1 MRYKLGFIHSPFFRR
16 NGAGFTLIELLIV
29 IAILGI
35 LAAGILVAIDPV
47 EQLARSR
54 DSVRISAI
62 RQLSKA
68 MSGYRISNPN
78 YPTQNNT
85 WMTSLVNSGE
95 LKNEIQNPKFDPTTP
110 CPFFPLG
117 GSVGSQNGYCYLTD
131 GNAVIYAIAE
141 SKSYKQ
147 KCSWS
152 PLKIATFMW
161 DSQDDKLGLA
171 CDGSYNA
178 SWQPPY
184 GL

>member
-1 MRYKLGFIHSPFFRR
+1 MRYKL
-16 NGAGFTLIELLIV
+16 GFTLIELLIV

-35 LAAGILVAIDPV
+35 LAAGILVVIDPF

-54 DSVRISAI
+54 DSVRISAM

-68 MSGYRISNPN
+68 MSGYRISNPA
-78 YPTQNNT
+78 YPIQGNS
-85 WMTSLVNSGE
+85 WITSLVNFGE
-95 LKNEIQNPKFDPTTP
+95 IKTAPQNPNPSSSP
-110 CPFFPLG
+110 CPFG
-117 GSVGSQNGYCYLTD
+117 TNVGSQNGYCYLTD
-131 GNAVIYAIAE
+131 VGNAVIYSIAE

-161 DSQDDKLGLA
+161 DSQDDKVGLA
-171 CDGSYNA
+171 CDGPDNA
-178 SWQPPY
+178 SWLPQY